1 MVSIFCLVH
10 LAVFITLVSS
20 FDIFRNLLN
29 IGSKKAKTSSGMHL
43 SLLNPVFNLPKDG
56 VNEKVKSYMK
66 RCIGVA
72 AEEPKSDCVY
82 YGWDVSEDGSK
93 LFCRE
98 AYTSADA
105 LLRHLDGAGP
115 IVDEMLKECGMSVAQ
130 FEVVCNKGD
139 VDKLKGPCSVFDANY
154 RVCYDGFDNGYEV
167 SKRQ

>member
-1 MVSIFCLVH
+1 MYERCCYWSETKTLEEMCLLTTIVFENNGISKIKAISFTQDEKLNQKYRSFSSLKLLRRIHISVH
-10 LAVFITLVSS
+10 
-20 FDIFRNLLN
+20 
-29 IGSKKAKTSSGMHL
+29 
-43 SLLNPVFNLPKDG
+43 
-56 VNEKVKSYMK
+56 
-66 RCIGVA
+66 
-72 AEEPKSDCVY
+72 